1 MVPHFRGTK
10 CQAPTAT
17 QMARSEAE
25 KLIYSAFLLMCAES
39 RLPLPAPRR
48 WEECEIQFELWSA
61 ATTEARADGSE

>member
-1 MVPHFRGTK
+1 MVPHFPGAK

-25 KLIYSAFLLMCAES
+25 KLIYSAFRLMCAES

-48 WEECEIQFELWSA
+48 
-61 ATTEARADGSE
+61 